1 VNHPRASWTA
11 NPNWLTITYNQI
23 GLLLDRFGLLS
34 TLFKINFVSM
44 NKEDPQLKIRLPKK
58 LKEDIVSFAK
68 TNKRSL
74 NAEIVDLLEKA
85 LNLNDNSGI
94 PSNATINKIIS
105 LVASRTSKIVERE
118 LALDTLS
125 ADEKAFLVKL
135 DKLPKSKRDS
145 IIETFISILKLI

>member
-1 VNHPRASWTA
+1 
-11 NPNWLTITYNQI
+11 
-23 GLLLDRFGLLS
+23 
-34 TLFKINFVSM
+34 M

-58 LKEDIVSFAK
+58 LKEEIVSFAK

-85 LNLNDNSGI
+85 LNLNDNSSI
-94 PSNATINKIIS
+94 PNNVTINKIIS
-105 LVASRTSKIVERE
+105 LVTSRTSKIVERE

-135 DKLPKSKRDS
+135 DKLPKQKRDS
-145 IIETFISILKLI
+145 IIESFISILKLI